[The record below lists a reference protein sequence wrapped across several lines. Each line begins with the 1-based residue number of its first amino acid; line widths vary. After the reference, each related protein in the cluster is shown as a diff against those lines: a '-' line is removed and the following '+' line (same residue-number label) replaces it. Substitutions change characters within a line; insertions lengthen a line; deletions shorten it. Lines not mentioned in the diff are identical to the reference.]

1 MRHYNYL
8 RISIVGSVLFFI
20 SMNLYMF
27 SKDEEF
33 HWFLLS
39 IGLVSFIMI
48 VVGELGRKKSPRNK
62 KE

>member
-1 MRHYNYL
+1 MKYSNYL
-8 RISIVGSVLFFI
+8 RMSIIGSILFFI

-27 SKDEEF
+27 SEDGEI

-48 VVGELGRKKSPRNK
+48 VIGELGRKKFPSNK